1 MRNKNPIVK
10 ERTTDEASAQTQTN
24 HLNNL
29 CSQFLSSSDH
39 KNHPTK
45 FTIEHLNK
53 KIKIKKIY
61 GEKIRLW
68 FGFGFGSG
76 WLKLETN

>member
-53 KIKIKKIY
+53 KIKIKKFMERKY
-61 GEKIRLW
+61 GYGLGLGLGR
-68 FGFGFGSG
+68 GG
-76 WLKLETN
+76 